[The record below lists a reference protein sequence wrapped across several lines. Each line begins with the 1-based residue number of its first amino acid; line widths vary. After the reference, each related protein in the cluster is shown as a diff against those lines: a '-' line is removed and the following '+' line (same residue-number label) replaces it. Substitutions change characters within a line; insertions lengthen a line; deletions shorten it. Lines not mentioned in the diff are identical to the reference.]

1 MSNRVRQLT
10 IGTIIKDTEG
20 AFEFILKML
29 LQHEANVEASQMTR
43 LGGLMSLIAT
53 VTVPAKRLETLLR
66 ELGTLSDEI
75 VMVEQPI
82 SSALEKGLVLDE
94 GCELV
99 VECADHLGIIYAIT
113 EQLREKGI
121 RIEDIQSEVVNAPF
135 SGTAMFK
142 MKAKL
147 RPLGVFSFGA
157 LERWLGEVAVDRGVN
172 IKVNL
177 IPSPISSAES
187 SREHL
192 CGR

>member
-1 MSNRVRQLT
+1 M
-10 IGTIIKDTEG
+10 
-20 AFEFILKML
+20 
-29 LQHEANVEASQMTR
+29 
-43 LGGLMSLIAT
+43 
-53 VTVPAKRLETLLR
+53 R

-82 SSALEKGLVLDE
+82 SPSSALEKGLLLDE

-99 VECADHLGIIYAIT
+99 VEFADHLGIIYAIT

-121 RIEDIQSEVVNAPF
+121 RIENIQSEVLNAPF

-147 RPLGVFSFGA
+147 RGLDVFSFGA
-157 LERWLGEVAVDRGVN
+157 LEKWLGEVAVDRGVN

-177 IPSPISSAES
+177 ISSPISSAES

-192 CGR
+192 FCGR